1 MGRCRFSLGKWEL
14 EVESGVVVGIE
25 WGLGS
30 WVGICCGDLVWG
42 LVGSLDC
49 GWGIVN
55 GYRGR
60 FCLRWGDCGGWVLFV
75 GWMCG
80 FCWGLGMFGGY
91 LYERVGMRGRHVVYD
106 QVTGS

>member
-1 MGRCRFSLGKWEL
+1 MGRWRFSLGKWEL

-25 WGLGS
+25 WGFGI
-30 WVGICCGDLVWG
+30 WVGKACGEEVWG

-60 FCLRWGDCGGWVLFV
+60 FCFGWGDCGEKGVVFEVDVGVLLGVGGGW
-75 GWMCG
+75 
-80 FCWGLGMFGGY
+80 WGKEECFIII
-91 LYERVGMRGRHVVYD
+91 
-106 QVTGS
+106 